1 MTSPPSTRSCAT
13 TAPPPDMSVG
23 PLPAGDLLALAAALV
38 DVPSESYSE
47 GPITD
52 LIEADLRRLAHLSV
66 DRVGDNLVAR
76 TQLGRAQR
84 ILLAGHT
91 DTVPAN
97 GNVGARIDDDVLW
110 GLGAADMK
118 GGVAVMLSLARTV
131 TTPAADI
138 TYVFY
143 AREEVDA
150 ADNGLLEVAA
160 ARPDLLEADVALL
173 GEPTGGA
180 VEAGC
185 QGTMRLRVTLAGQRA
200 HTARAWTGRNA
211 IHRLAKVLAA
221 VSAYEAR
228 RPVVEGC
235 EYREALQ
242 AVSVSGGVAGN
253 VVPDSATLTVN
264 HRFAP
269 DRTPEQAEDHVR
281 AVLGAVLEE
290 GDTVELTDMAPP
302 ALPGLGDPLVSAL
315 VQRSGAPVRAK
326 LGWTDAAF
334 FAARGVPAS
343 NFGPG
348 DPQLAHTAGE
358 HVCRDDL
365 VSVHSA
371 LEDLLVNGA

>member
-1 MTSPPSTRSCAT
+1 
-13 TAPPPDMSVG
+13 MSHG
-23 PLPAGDLLALAAALV
+23 PLPEGDLFALTAALV

-47 GPITD
+47 ALITD
-52 LIEADLRRLAHLSV
+52 LIEADLRRAEHLSV
-66 DRVGDNLVAR
+66 ERVGDNLVAR
-76 TQLGRAQR
+76 TRLGLGRR

-97 GNVGARIDDDVLW
+97 DNAGARVDGDVLW

-118 GGVAVMLSLARTV
+118 GGVAVMLTLARTL
-131 TTPAADI
+131 TAPAVDV

-143 AREEVDA
+143 AREEVA
-150 ADNGLLEVAA
+150 ASDNGLLEVAA

-173 GEPTGGA
+173 GEPTAGA

-185 QGTMRLRVTLAGQRA
+185 QGTMRLVVTLAGERA
-200 HTARAWTGRNA
+200 HTARPWIGRNA
-211 IHRLAKVLAA
+211 IHRLADVLAA

-228 RPVVEGC
+228 RPVVQGC

-242 AVSVSGGVAGN
+242 AVAVSGGVAGN
-253 VVPDSATLTVN
+253 VVPDTATLTLN

-269 DRTPEQAEDHVR
+269 DRTPEQAEQHVR
-281 AVLGAVLEE
+281 SLLDPVLEAT
-290 GDTVELTDMAPP
+290 DTVELADMAP
-302 ALPGLGDPLVSAL
+302 AAAPGLDDPLVAAL
-315 VQRSGAPVRAK
+315 IRRSGAPVRAK

-348 DPQLAHTAGE
+348 DPRMAHTAGE
-358 HVCRDDL
+358 HVHREEIA
-365 VSVHSA
+365 SVHAA
-371 LEDLLVNGA
+371 LEGLLIDGA